1 MNDNRYKE
9 CLNKIDKYYKSNPD
23 ITTNELEKTIY
34 NIEYNVLT
42 KNSSI
47 GPKKILDIDIVW
59 IYRVAF
65 VIIVLAIGLVDIL
78 NNSFDGEIYVK
89 EVSLVCDSFHARYD
103 VKSKIYSYYIN
114 MGEFSP
120 VNRNYQYQYCKCLDV
135 SLMRKAS
142 MCLIGKHD
150 FRAFCTDS
158 KDKENCV
165 RTIYSIDFDI
175 LGDIL
180 KITFEG
186 DGFLRKMIRNI
197 VGSLIEVG
205 SLKKDVSY
213 VSDILESNFRG
224 GNLKCAPACG
234 LYLDKVNY

>member
-78 NNSFDGEIYVK
+78 NNSFDGTYYFGAIFYLAGLFIGLNIKGVGLIFLL
-89 EVSLVCDSFHARYD
+89 SHGGTGIGIMLVPT
-103 VKSKIYSYYIN
+103 IIN
-114 MGEFSP
+114 
-120 VNRNYQYQYCKCLDV
+120 
-135 SLMRKAS
+135 
-142 MCLIGKHD
+142 
-150 FRAFCTDS
+150 
-158 KDKENCV
+158 
-165 RTIYSIDFDI
+165 
-175 LGDIL
+175 IL
-180 KITFEG
+180 KSPLMSDLANNNIMSILVIAFIAIVLAILMTVFYNLS
-186 DGFLRKMIRNI
+186 DQFKNKNYSLPVILLLYMIGIVIIKIIPVIYNI
-197 VGSLIEVG
+197 HIDNV
-205 SLKKDVSY
+205 
-213 VSDILESNFRG
+213 F
-224 GNLKCAPACG
+224 
-234 LYLDKVNY
+234 

>member
-78 NNSFDGEIYVK
+78 NNSFDGTYYLGAIFYLAGLFIGLNIKGVGLIFLL
-89 EVSLVCDSFHARYD
+89 SHGGTGIGIMLVPT
-103 VKSKIYSYYIN
+103 IIN
-114 MGEFSP
+114 
-120 VNRNYQYQYCKCLDV
+120 
-135 SLMRKAS
+135 
-142 MCLIGKHD
+142 
-150 FRAFCTDS
+150 
-158 KDKENCV
+158 
-165 RTIYSIDFDI
+165 
-175 LGDIL
+175 IL
-180 KITFEG
+180 KSPLMSDLANNNIMSILVIAFIAIVLAILMTVFYNLS
-186 DGFLRKMIRNI
+186 DQFKNKNYSLPVILLLYMIGIVIIKIIPIIYNI
-197 VGSLIEVG
+197 HIDNV
-205 SLKKDVSY
+205 
-213 VSDILESNFRG
+213 F
-224 GNLKCAPACG
+224 
-234 LYLDKVNY
+234 

>member
-78 NNSFDGEIYVK
+78 NNSFDGTYYFGAAFYLAGLFIGLNIKGVGLIFLL
-89 EVSLVCDSFHARYD
+89 SHGGTGIGIMLVPT
-103 VKSKIYSYYIN
+103 IIN
-114 MGEFSP
+114 
-120 VNRNYQYQYCKCLDV
+120 
-135 SLMRKAS
+135 
-142 MCLIGKHD
+142 
-150 FRAFCTDS
+150 
-158 KDKENCV
+158 
-165 RTIYSIDFDI
+165 
-175 LGDIL
+175 IL
-180 KITFEG
+180 KSPLMSDLANNNIMSILVIAFIAIVVAILMTVFYNLS
-186 DGFLRKMIRNI
+186 DQFKNKNYSLPVILLLYMIGIVIIKIIPIIYNI
-197 VGSLIEVG
+197 RIDNV
-205 SLKKDVSY
+205 
-213 VSDILESNFRG
+213 F
-224 GNLKCAPACG
+224 
-234 LYLDKVNY
+234 

>member
-78 NNSFDGEIYVK
+78 NNSFDGTYYFGAIFYLAGLFIGLNIKGVGLIFLL
-89 EVSLVCDSFHARYD
+89 SHGGTGIGIMLVPT
-103 VKSKIYSYYIN
+103 IIN
-114 MGEFSP
+114 
-120 VNRNYQYQYCKCLDV
+120 
-135 SLMRKAS
+135 
-142 MCLIGKHD
+142 
-150 FRAFCTDS
+150 
-158 KDKENCV
+158 
-165 RTIYSIDFDI
+165 
-175 LGDIL
+175 IL
-180 KITFEG
+180 KSPLMS
-186 DGFLRKMIRNI
+186 DLANNNI
-197 VGSLIEVG
+197 MSILVIAFIAIVLAILMTVFYNLSDQFKNKNYSLPV
-205 SLKKDVSY
+205 
-213 VSDILESNFRG
+213 IL
-224 GNLKCAPACG
+224 L
-234 LYLDKVNY
+234 LYIIGIVIIKIIPIIYNIHIDNVF

>member
-78 NNSFDGEIYVK
+78 NNSFDGTYYFGAIFYLAGLFIGLNIKGVGLIFLL
-89 EVSLVCDSFHARYD
+89 SHGGIGIGIMLVPT
-103 VKSKIYSYYIN
+103 IIN
-114 MGEFSP
+114 
-120 VNRNYQYQYCKCLDV
+120 
-135 SLMRKAS
+135 
-142 MCLIGKHD
+142 
-150 FRAFCTDS
+150 
-158 KDKENCV
+158 
-165 RTIYSIDFDI
+165 
-175 LGDIL
+175 IL
-180 KITFEG
+180 KSPLMSDLANNNIMSILVIAFIAIVLAILMTVFYNLS
-186 DGFLRKMIRNI
+186 DQFKNKNYSLPVILLLYMIGIVIIKIIPIIYNI
-197 VGSLIEVG
+197 HIDNV
-205 SLKKDVSY
+205 
-213 VSDILESNFRG
+213 F
-224 GNLKCAPACG
+224 
-234 LYLDKVNY
+234 